1 MPNSFYGR
9 QRPLYVPPSSL
20 EYVKVRMTTT
30 TRKTMMETEPLTEV
44 SKRIV
49 IFGAA
54 GDLCKRKLIPAL
66 FELWKK
72 NLLPKGLLIVGASRR
87 DLPKETWLNHLGD
100 YPQDFTAWLDFISC
114 DLDCQESL
122 NKLHDESADTTYFL
136 SVPPSTYGAAITNLK
151 EAGFLD
157 DPQRSRVVIEK
168 PFGYD
173 YKSACNL
180 QSVVERHLREK
191 QVYRIDHYLGKDTV
205 NNILATRFSN
215 ILLEPLWSRQYIE
228 EVQIFATETLGCE
241 GRSQYYDGSGVV
253 RDMLQNHM
261 LQVLALIAMEA
272 PCKMTA
278 TEIRREKTK
287 VLAATRLG
295 YKTIFGQYE
304 GYKSED
310 GVDPNSATPTFVAG
324 DLYVDN
330 WRWEGVPFHFMTGK
344 KMPYGCV
351 EVVVKLKA
359 PPQQLFEG
367 HEYNDRIVM
376 RLQPHP
382 HFDIRIDMK
391 APGFKNDVETATL
404 THRYPDWLG
413 VDGYEKLLYDALHD
427 DQSNFVHSEEVLE
440 SWRIVDDLLCT
451 GEYCPI
457 RTVPYLYSGG
467 TWGPQYKTDFI
478 TKWDYPA

>member
-1 MPNSFYGR
+1 MYTTSR
-9 QRPLYVPPSSL
+9 II
-20 EYVKVRMTTT
+20 MT
-30 TRKTMMETEPLTEV
+30 ETEQPIELPI

-49 IFGAA
+49 IFGAT

-66 FELWKK
+66 YQLWCKR
-72 NLLPKGLLIVGASRR
+72 LLPHGLLIVGASRR
-87 DLPKETWLNHLGD
+87 ELPREIWLNDLGN
-100 YPQDFTAWLDFISC
+100 YPEEFTDWLDFVSC
-114 DLDCQESL
+114 DLACEESL
-122 NKLHDESADTTYFL
+122 MKLHDDSADTTYFL
-136 SVPPSTYGAAITNLK
+136 SVPPSTYADAITNLK
-151 EAGFLD
+151 KAGFLD
-157 DPQRSRVVIEK
+157 DPEKSRVVIEK

-173 YKSACNL
+173 YQSADNL
-180 QSVVERHLREK
+180 QSVVSRYLREK

-215 ILLEPLWSRQYIE
+215 ILLEPLWNRNYIE
-228 EVQIFATETLGCE
+228 EVQIFATESIGCE

-272 PCKMTA
+272 PCRMTA

-287 VLAATRLG
+287 VLAASRLG
-295 YKTIFGQYE
+295 KKLITGQYE
-304 GYKSED
+304 GYREEQ
-310 GVDPNSATPTFVAG
+310 GVGPESNTQTFVAG
-324 DLYVDN
+324 DIYIDN
-330 WRWEGVPFHFMTGK
+330 WRWEGVPFHFMAGK
-344 KMPYGCV
+344 KLPYQCV
-351 EVVVKLKA
+351 EVVIKLKA

-413 VDGYEKLLYDALHD
+413 VDGYEKLLYDALSG
-427 DQSNFVHSEEVLE
+427 DQSHFVHSEEVLE
-440 SWRIVDDLLCT
+440 SWRIVDDLLCV
-451 GEYCPI
+451 GDKCPV
-457 RTVPYLYSGG
+457 RTAPYIYHEGC
-467 TWGPQYKTDFI
+467 WGPMHKTEFI